1 MKQPLTAIRTSL
13 LLGVACFC
21 LMPATST
28 LAYAEPSFYTVAD
41 VEVTGTVTF
50 KDDGTPLPGASIIVK
65 GSNNIGTVT
74 DANGKFRINVPEN
87 ATLVFSYIGYISQ
100 EVVLN
105 GRQTLTIAM
114 EADAQQLSEVVVT
127 SFGIARD
134 RKTLGYG
141 VSEVKSE
148 QITKAPT
155 TDVTNALA
163 GKVAGVQVTGSGGGF
178 AGSNVTI
185 RGFSTFTGSNQP
197 LYVVDGIPLDN
208 SLGSSTSNGGN
219 SVNTGVVNS
228 SRISDI
234 NPQDIESV
242 NVLKGAAATV
252 LYGSRAASGAILI
265 TTKKGKKGTSR
276 QISFETNTAVG
287 SVSRFPKFQNEYAQ
301 GSNGNYIN
309 NVAGSWGP
317 QIQGQTVTNWFGQQ
331 EQLRAYPNNVRDIL
345 QNSISSQNNLSF
357 SGGADRFDYRVSYG
371 NSIETALVPNNK
383 LNRNNLTVN
392 ASTQLTPK
400 FRVATSF
407 TYTNNVSDRTQ
418 SGNQGANPLWR
429 GIYTPRSYDLTNQP
443 YEDAAGNQQWFAAED
458 QPYWSINHIKN
469 HQEVNRFYGNLNLK
483 YDILDWLQADL
494 KVGTDVFTYL
504 TKGFDDKGVRSN
516 ANTTSAGAGGVLDRS
531 ETTRN
536 LNSYFTLTANK
547 KITNDLHLM
556 ATVGNEII
564 SNYNNTI
571 QDIGLGIVVA
581 GFDNVK
587 NFLTFNPSSSI
598 TKQRT
603 VGVFADLVLDYKTWF
618 SFNVKARNDFA
629 STLAPGKRS
638 IFYPAVAV
646 SFVPTEAFP
655 AIKSKL
661 LSSAKI
667 RANVGE
673 VGKGASPYA
682 INTYYGKASAGD
694 GLGSTGVSFPF
705 GGLAGYTYNNSTGNP
720 NLTPEF
726 TREIELGTE
735 LAFFNGRLTLD
746 GSVYRRDT
754 RNLIFAV
761 PVPSTSGFTSL
772 VTNAGKLSTKGI
784 ELLITGIP
792 IEKENFSW
800 ETSLNFTSFKS
811 MVEELAPG
819 VSNISIGGFTS
830 PNIQLVPGQEY
841 GQIWSTAYQRDASGN
856 MIIGSNG
863 LPKVTT
869 AVQRIGNPNPKFT
882 AGFSNTFN
890 YKGFSLSFLFDLK
903 YKGDQLSRTIGDLRI
918 NGVSAETAEF
928 PRFNP
933 DGTPNKPYVFQ
944 GVREDGTPNN
954 IGVTAQQYFSL
965 QGKYVAWEGYMLDAT
980 YLKLREA
987 NLTYK
992 FPTSLFGQAKFIKA
1006 LQLSV
1011 YGRNLF
1017 IYAPNYPD
1025 LDPEQNLL
1033 GVSNARGLE
1042 FGITPTARTIGGS
1055 LRATF

>member
-1 MKQPLTAIRTSL
+1 MKQRLTALCNSL
-13 LLGVACFC
+13 LLVCFLVTTQC
-21 LMPATST
+21 LT
-28 LAYAEPSFYTVAD
+28 YAASPSSAIID
-41 VEVTGTVTF
+41 VDVTGTVTF
-50 KDDGTPLPGASIIVK
+50 KDDGTPLPGASVILK
-65 GSNNIGTVT
+65 GSANVGTIT
-74 DANGKFRINVPEN
+74 DSKGTFRIKVPED
-87 ATLVFSYIGYISQ
+87 ATLVVSYIGYIAQ
-100 EVVLN
+100 EIKLN
-105 GRQTLTIAM
+105 GRQKLEIAL
-114 EADAQQLSEVVVT
+114 ESDAQQLSEIVVT

-141 VSEVKSE
+141 LSEVKAE

-155 TDVTNALA
+155 TEITNSLA
-163 GKVAGVQVTGSGGGF
+163 GKVAGVQVTGAGGGF

-208 SLGSSTSNGGN
+208 SGGGN

-234 NPQDIESV
+234 NPQDIENV
-242 NVLKGAAATV
+242 NILKGAAATV

-265 TTKKGKKGTSR
+265 TTKKGKKSTSR
-276 QISFETNTAVG
+276 QVTFSTNTAVG
-287 SVSRFPKFQNEYAQ
+287 TISRFPEFQNQYAQ
-301 GSNGNYIN
+301 GSNGNYAN

-317 QIQGQTVTNWFGQQ
+317 LIQGQTVTNWFGKQ
-331 EQLRAYPNNVRDIL
+331 EQLQAYPDNIRDIL
-345 QNSISSQNNLSF
+345 QNSISSQNSIGF
-357 SGGADRFDYRVSYG
+357 SGATDKFDYRVSYG

-392 ASTQLTPK
+392 ASTQLTDK
-400 FRVATSF
+400 FRIGTSF
-407 TYTNNVSDRTQ
+407 TYTNTISDRTQ
-418 SGNQGANPLWR
+418 SGNQGSNPLWR
-429 GIYTPRSYDLTNQP
+429 GIYAPRSYDLTNSP
-443 YEDAAGNQQWFAAED
+443 YQDAVGGQLWFAAED
-458 QPYWSINHIKN
+458 QPYWSIEHIKN
-469 HQEVNRFYGNLNLK
+469 HQETDRLFGNINLK
-483 YDILDWLQADL
+483 YDVLSWLQADL
-494 KVGTDVFTYL
+494 KIGTDMFTFV

-516 ANTTSAGAGGVLDRS
+516 ANTSSAGAGGVLDR
-531 ETTRN
+531 TDITRN
-536 LNSYFTLTANK
+536 LNSYFTLTANR
-547 KITNDLHLM
+547 KINNDIQLM
-556 ATVGNEII
+556 ATVGNEIV
-564 SNYNNTI
+564 SNYSSFL
-571 QDIGLGIVVA
+571 QDIGTGIVIA

-587 NFLTFNPSSSI
+587 NFLTFNPTSGV
-598 TKQRT
+598 TKQRLY
-603 VGVFADLVLDYKTWF
+603 GFFGDIVLDYKSWL
-618 SFNVKARNDFA
+618 SVNAKARNDFS
-629 STLAPGKRS
+629 STLAPGKQS

-655 AIKSKL
+655 MLKTKV

-667 RANVGE
+667 RANMGE

-694 GLGSTGVSFPF
+694 GLGSTAVSFPF
-705 GGLAGYTYNNSTGNP
+705 NGLAGYTYNNGTGNP

-726 TREIELGTE
+726 TREIELGLE
-735 LAFFNGRLTLD
+735 LALFNGRLTFD
-746 GSVYRRDT
+746 GSIYRRDS
-754 RNLIFAV
+754 RNLIFSV

-784 ELLITGIP
+784 EFLISGTP

-800 ETSLNFTSFKS
+800 ETSLNFTSFQS
-811 MVEELAPG
+811 IVEELAPG

-830 PNIQLVPGQEY
+830 PNIQLVPGQQY
-841 GQIWSTAYQRDASGN
+841 GQIWSNAYQRDAQGR
-856 MIIGSNG
+856 MIILANG

-869 AVQRIGNPNPKFT
+869 NVQAVGNPNPKFT
-882 AGFSNTFN
+882 AGFNNTFN
-890 YKGFSLSFLFDLK
+890 YKGFSLNFLFDFK

-918 NGVSAETAEF
+918 NGVSAQTAEF
-928 PRFNP
+928 PRFNA
-933 DGTPNKPYVFQ
+933 DGTINKPYLFD
-944 GVREDGTPNN
+944 GVKEDGSPNTTN
-954 IGVTAQQYFSL
+954 VTAQQYFSL
-965 QGKYVAWEGYMLDAT
+965 QGKYVAWEGYVLDAT

-987 NLTYK
+987 NLSYK
-992 FPTSLFGQAKFIKA
+992 FPTTWFGPSKFIKN

>member
-1 MKQPLTAIRTSL
+1 MKQSLTLMRGYLAVFVAVIGLLTSSRGLARPLFLS
-13 LLGVACFC
+13 G
-21 LMPATST
+21 
-28 LAYAEPSFYTVAD
+28 LADID
-41 VEVTGTVTF
+41 VSGTVTL
-50 KDDGTPLPGASIIVK
+50 KDDGTALPGASVLLK
-65 GSNNIGTVT
+65 GSTNVGTVT
-74 DANGKFRINVPEN
+74 DANGRFRIRVPED
-87 ATLVFSYIGYISQ
+87 AILVISYIGYITQ
-100 EVVLN
+100 EVKLN
-105 GRQTLTIAM
+105 GRANLTIAL
-114 EADAQQLSEVVVT
+114 ETDAQQLSEVVVT

-141 VSEVKSE
+141 VSEVKAE
-148 QITKAPT
+148 QISKAPT
-155 TDVTNALA
+155 TDLTNSLA
-163 GKVAGVQVTGSGGGF
+163 GKVAGVQVTGAGGGF

-197 LYVVDGIPLDN
+197 LYVVNGIPLDN
-208 SLGSSTSNGGN
+208 SNGSSASNGGN

-234 NPQDIESV
+234 NPQDIESI

-265 TTKKGKKGTSR
+265 TTKKGKKGTNK
-276 QISFETNTAVG
+276 QISFSTNTAVG
-287 SVSRFPKFQNEYAQ
+287 TISRFPEFQNQYAQ

-317 QIQGQTVTNWFGQQ
+317 LIQGQTVTNWFGQQ
-331 EQLRAYPNNVRDIL
+331 ETLQAYPNNIRDIL
-345 QNSISSQNNLSF
+345 QNSISSQNDLSF
-357 SGGADRFDYRVSYG
+357 SGGNEKYDYRVSYG
-371 NSIETALVPNNK
+371 YSHETGLVPNNK
-383 LNRNNLTVN
+383 LNRNNLSVN
-392 ASTQLTPK
+392 AGTQLTAK
-400 FRVATSF
+400 FRIATAF
-407 TYTNNVSDRTQ
+407 TYTNNISDRTQ
-418 SGNQGANPLWR
+418 SGNQGSNPLWR
-429 GIYTPRSYDLTNQP
+429 GIYTPRSYDLTNMP
-443 YEDAAGNQQWFAAED
+443 YEDAAGNQLWFAAED

-469 HQEVNRFYGNLNLK
+469 HQEVNRFFGNINLK

-494 KVGTDVFTYL
+494 KIGTDVFTYA

-516 ANTTSAGAGGVLDRS
+516 ANTSSAGAGGVLDRS
-531 ETTRN
+531 EMTRN
-536 LNSYFTLTANK
+536 LNSYLTVTANRK
-547 KITNDLHLM
+547 LTNDLHLM

-564 SNYNNTI
+564 ANYNSYI

-587 NFLTFNPSSSI
+587 NFLTFNPSSGI
-598 TKQRT
+598 TRQRT
-603 VGVFADLVLDYKTWF
+603 VGFFGDIVLDYKTWL
-618 SFNVKARNDFA
+618 SVNAKARNDFA
-629 STLAPGKRS
+629 STLAPGKQS

-655 AIKSKL
+655 AIKSKV

-667 RANVGE
+667 RANIGE
-673 VGKGASPYA
+673 VGKGASPYV

-694 GLGSTGVSFPF
+694 GLGSTAVNFPF
-705 GGLAGYTYNNSTGNP
+705 NGLAGYTYNNGTGNP

-726 TREIELGTE
+726 TREIELGAE
-735 LAFFNGRLTLD
+735 LALFNGRLSID
-746 GSVYRRDT
+746 GSVYRRDS
-754 RNLIFAV
+754 RNLIFSV

-772 VTNAGKLSTKGI
+772 VTNAGKLSTKGV
-784 ELLITGIP
+784 ELLITGNI
-792 IEKENFSW
+792 IEKEKFSW
-800 ETSLNFTSFKS
+800 ESSINFTSFKS
-811 MVEELAPG
+811 IVEELAPG

-830 PNIQLVPGQEY
+830 PNIQLVPGQPY
-841 GQIWSTAYQRDASGN
+841 GQIWSNAYQRDNQGR

-869 AVQRIGNPNPKFT
+869 NVQAVGNPNPKFT
-882 AGFSNTFN
+882 MGFSNTFN
-890 YKGFSLSFLFDLK
+890 YGNFSLSFLFDFK

-918 NGVSAETAEF
+918 NGVSAETAKY
-928 PRFNP
+928 PRFNA
-933 DGTPNKPYVFQ
+933 DGTPNKPYVFD
-944 GVREDGTPNN
+944 GVLDDGTKNN

-965 QGKYVAWEGYMLDAT
+965 QGKYVAWEGYVLDAT

-987 NLTYK
+987 NLSYR
-992 FPTSLFGQAKFIKA
+992 FPSTLLGKGKFIKA

>member
-1 MKQPLTAIRTSL
+1 MKQSLTTMRGFMVL
-13 LLGVACFC
+13 LAACFC
-21 LMPATST
+21 LLTESSG
-28 LAYAEPSFYTVAD
+28 LAGTVSSFPKPAD

-50 KDDGTPLPGASIIVK
+50 KDDGTPLPGASVLLK
-65 GSNNIGTVT
+65 GSPNVGTIT
-74 DANGKFRINVPEN
+74 DANGKFRINVPDD
-87 ATLVFSYIGYISQ
+87 ATLVVSYIGYIAQ
-100 EVVLN
+100 EIKLN
-105 GRQTLTIAM
+105 GRSTLTVSL

-141 VSEVKSE
+141 VSEVKAE
-148 QITKAPT
+148 QITKSPT
-155 TDVTNALA
+155 TDVTNSLA
-163 GKVAGVQVTGSGGGF
+163 GKVAGVQVTGAGGGF

-197 LYVVDGIPLDN
+197 LYVVNGVPLDN
-208 SLGSSTSNGGN
+208 SNGSAASNGSN

-234 NPQDIESV
+234 NPQDIESIS
-242 NVLKGAAATV
+242 VLKGAAATV
-252 LYGSRAASGAILI
+252 LYGSRAASGVILI
-265 TTKKGKKGTSR
+265 TTKRGKKGTNK
-276 QISFETNTAVG
+276 QISFSTNTAVG
-287 SVSRFPKFQNEYAQ
+287 TISRFPKFQNQYAQ
-301 GSNGNYIN
+301 GSNGTYAN

-317 QIQGQTVTNWFGQQ
+317 LIQGQTVTNWFGNQ
-331 EQLRAYPNNVRDIL
+331 ETLTAYPDNVRDIL
-345 QNSISSQNNLSF
+345 QNSISSQNDLSF
-357 SGGADRFDYRVSYG
+357 SGASDKYDYRVSYG
-371 NSIETALVPNNK
+371 NAYETALIPNNK
-383 LNRNNLTVN
+383 LSRNNLTVN
-392 ASTQLTPK
+392 AGTQLTNK
-400 FRVATSF
+400 FRIATAF

-418 SGNQGANPLWR
+418 SGNQGSNPLWR
-429 GIYTPRSYDLTNQP
+429 GIYTPRSYDLTNMPSQ
-443 YEDAAGNQQWFAAED
+443 DAAGNQLWFAAED
-458 QPYWSINHIKN
+458 QPYWAINHVKN
-469 HQEVNRFYGNLNLK
+469 HQEVNRFYGNINLK
-483 YDILDWLQADL
+483 YDITDWLQADL
-494 KVGTDVFTYL
+494 KVGSDVFTYV

-516 ANTTSAGAGGVLDRS
+516 ANTSSAGAGGVLDRS
-531 ETTRN
+531 EITRN
-536 LNSYFTLTANK
+536 LNSYLTVTANRK
-547 KITNDLHLM
+547 LTSDLHLT

-564 SNYNNTI
+564 SNYNSFI

-587 NFLTFNPSSSI
+587 NFLTFNPTSAI
-598 TKQRT
+598 TQQRT
-603 VGVFADLVLDYKTWF
+603 VGFFGDVVFDYKTWL
-618 SFNVKARNDFA
+618 SVNAKARNDFA
-629 STLAPGKRS
+629 STLSPGNQS

-655 AIKSKL
+655 SIKSKF

-673 VGKGASPYA
+673 VGKGATPYV
-682 INTYYGKASAGD
+682 INTYYGKASASD
-694 GLGSTGVSFPF
+694 GLGSTAVNFPF
-705 GGLAGYTYNNSTGNP
+705 NGLAGYTYNNSTGNP

-726 TREIELGTE
+726 TREIELGAE
-735 LAFFNGRLTLD
+735 LAFFNGRLSID
-746 GSVYRRDT
+746 GSVYRRDS
-754 RNLIFAV
+754 RNLIFSV

-772 VTNAGKLSTKGI
+772 ATNAGKLSTKGI
-784 ELLITGIP
+784 ELLVTGNI

-800 ETSLNFTSFKS
+800 ESSLNFTSFRS
-811 MVEELAPG
+811 IVEELAPG
-819 VSNISIGGFTS
+819 VANISIGGFTS
-830 PNIQLVPGQEY
+830 PNIQLVPGQPY
-841 GQIWSTAYQRDASGN
+841 GQIWSNAYQRNAQGQ

-863 LPKVTT
+863 LPKPTT
-869 AVQRIGNPNPKFT
+869 NVQAVGNPNPKFT
-882 AGFSNTFN
+882 MGFSNTFN
-890 YKGFSLSFLFDLK
+890 YKGFSLSFLFDYK

-918 NGVSAETAEF
+918 NGVSEETAKY
-928 PRFNP
+928 PRFNA
-933 DGTPNKPYVFQ
+933 DGTANKPYVFD
-944 GVREDGTPNN
+944 GVLDDGTKNT

-965 QGKYVAWEGYMLDAT
+965 QGKYVAWEGYVLDAT

-992 FPTSLFGQAKFIKA
+992 LPASILGKSNFIKG